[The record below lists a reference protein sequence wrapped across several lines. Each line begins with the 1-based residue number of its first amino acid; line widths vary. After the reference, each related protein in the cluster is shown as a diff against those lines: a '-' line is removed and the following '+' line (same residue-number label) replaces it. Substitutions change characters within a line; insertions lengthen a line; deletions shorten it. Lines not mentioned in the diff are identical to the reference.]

1 MSNETEP
8 SLPLDIPEQPEVVA
22 GQKIAYAR
30 VSSKDQNLDR
40 QLAALKKEKVFRVFT
55 DTVSG
60 SSTQR
65 PGLDGALNYVRAG
78 DQLIVVSMD
87 RLARSLIDLHRLV
100 DELTERGVSVK
111 FLKEGQTYSLDSSP
125 VAKLMLGLLGSV
137 AEFERSIIRER
148 QAEGIAKAKARG
160 VYKGRAKVLNEEQVA
175 QAREWVGAGI
185 PKAEVARRLGIGRT
199 TLYKYSPTNGP
210 LEVVSKREK
219 GDSPQN
225 KCKEDSDIE
234 PVRFF
239 HWPLPR
245 HGGCYGDTN
254 AHCYSKQT
262 EGEKRQELCHPAK
275 QTSDDK

>member
-1 MSNETEP
+1 MGNETEP
-8 SLPLDIPEQPEVVA
+8 SLPLDIPEQSEVIA
-22 GQKIAYAR
+22 GQKIGYAR

-40 QLAALKKEKVFRVFT
+40 QTAALKKEKVFRIFT

-60 SSTQR
+60 LSTQR

-111 FLKEGQTYSLDSSP
+111 FLKEGQVYSQDSTP

-160 VYKGRAKVLNEEQVA
+160 VYKGRAKVLDEEQVA
-175 QAREWVGAGI
+175 QARTWVGEGI
-185 PKAEVARRLGIGRT
+185 PKAEVSRRLGIGRT
-199 TLYKYSPTNGP
+199 TLYKY
-210 LEVVSKREK
+210 L
-219 GDSPQN
+219 
-225 KCKEDSDIE
+225 SD
-234 PVRFF
+234 
-239 HWPLPR
+239 
-245 HGGCYGDTN
+245 
-254 AHCYSKQT
+254 
-262 EGEKRQELCHPAK
+262 
-275 QTSDDK
+275 

>member
-8 SLPLDIPEQPEVVA
+8 SLPLDIPEQPEVVT
-22 GQKIAYAR
+22 GQKIGYAR

-100 DELTERGVSVK
+100 DELAERGVSVK

-160 VYKGRAKVLNEEQVA
+160 VYKGRAKVLNEEQVV
-175 QAREWVGAGI
+175 QAREWVSEGV
-185 PKAEVARRLGIGRT
+185 PKAEVARRFGIGRT
-199 TLYKYSPTNGP
+199 TLYKY
-210 LEVVSKREK
+210 LA
-219 GDSPQN
+219 D
-225 KCKEDSDIE
+225 
-234 PVRFF
+234 
-239 HWPLPR
+239 
-245 HGGCYGDTN
+245 
-254 AHCYSKQT
+254 
-262 EGEKRQELCHPAK
+262 
-275 QTSDDK
+275 

>member
-8 SLPLDIPEQPEVVA
+8 SLPLDIPEQPEVVT
-22 GQKIAYAR
+22 GQKIGYAR

-40 QLAALKKEKVFRVFT
+40 QLAALKKEKVFRIFT

-100 DELTERGVSVK
+100 DELAERGVSVK

-160 VYKGRAKVLNEEQVA
+160 VYKGRAKVLNEEQVV
-175 QAREWVGAGI
+175 QAREWVSEGV
-185 PKAEVARRLGIGRT
+185 PKTEVARRFGIGRT
-199 TLYKYSPTNGP
+199 TLYKY
-210 LEVVSKREK
+210 LA
-219 GDSPQN
+219 D
-225 KCKEDSDIE
+225 
-234 PVRFF
+234 
-239 HWPLPR
+239 
-245 HGGCYGDTN
+245 
-254 AHCYSKQT
+254 
-262 EGEKRQELCHPAK
+262 
-275 QTSDDK
+275 

>member
-8 SLPLDIPEQPEVVA
+8 SLPLDIPEQPEVIV
-22 GQKIAYAR
+22 GQKIGYAR

-100 DELTERGVSVK
+100 DDLTERGVSVK
-111 FLKEGQTYSLDSSP
+111 FLKEGQVYSQDSTP

-160 VYKGRAKVLNEEQVA
+160 VYKGRAKVLNEEQVT
-175 QAREWVGAGI
+175 QAREWVSAGI

-199 TLYKYSPTNGP
+199 TLYKY
-210 LEVVSKREK
+210 LA
-219 GDSPQN
+219 D
-225 KCKEDSDIE
+225 
-234 PVRFF
+234 
-239 HWPLPR
+239 
-245 HGGCYGDTN
+245 
-254 AHCYSKQT
+254 
-262 EGEKRQELCHPAK
+262 
-275 QTSDDK
+275 

>member
-1 MSNETEP
+1 MTNETEP
-8 SLPLDIPEQPEVVA
+8 SLPLDIPEQPEAVA
-22 GQKIAYAR
+22 GQKIGYAR

-40 QLAALKKEKVFRVFT
+40 QTAALKKEKVFRIFT

-111 FLKEGQTYSLDSSP
+111 FLKEGQVYSQDSTP

-160 VYKGRAKVLNEEQVA
+160 VYKGRAKVLNEEQIM
-175 QAREWVGAGI
+175 QAREWVSEGI

-199 TLYKYSPTNGP
+199 TLYKYLN
-210 LEVVSKREK
+210 
-219 GDSPQN
+219 Q
-225 KCKEDSDIE
+225 
-234 PVRFF
+234 
-239 HWPLPR
+239 
-245 HGGCYGDTN
+245 
-254 AHCYSKQT
+254 
-262 EGEKRQELCHPAK
+262 
-275 QTSDDK
+275 

>member
-8 SLPLDIPEQPEVVA
+8 SLPLEITEQPEVIV
-22 GQKIAYAR
+22 GQKIGYAR

-100 DELTERGVSVK
+100 DDLTERGVSVK

-160 VYKGRAKVLNEEQVA
+160 VYKGRAKVLNEEQVM
-175 QAREWVGAGI
+175 QAREWVSAGI

-199 TLYKYSPTNGP
+199 TLYKYLS
-210 LEVVSKREK
+210 R
-219 GDSPQN
+219 
-225 KCKEDSDIE
+225 
-234 PVRFF
+234 
-239 HWPLPR
+239 
-245 HGGCYGDTN
+245 
-254 AHCYSKQT
+254 
-262 EGEKRQELCHPAK
+262 
-275 QTSDDK
+275 

>member
-1 MSNETEP
+1 MNNETEP
-8 SLPLDIPEQPEVVA
+8 SLPLDIPEQPEVVT
-22 GQKIAYAR
+22 GQKIGYAR

-40 QLAALKKEKVFRVFT
+40 QLAALKKEKVFRIFT

-111 FLKEGQTYSLDSSP
+111 FLKEGQVYSKDSTP

-160 VYKGRAKVLNEEQVA
+160 VYKGRAKVLNEEQIV
-175 QAREWVGAGI
+175 QAREWVGEGI

-199 TLYKYSPTNGP
+199 TLYRY
-210 LEVVSKREK
+210 L
-219 GDSPQN
+219 
-225 KCKEDSDIE
+225 SD
-234 PVRFF
+234 
-239 HWPLPR
+239 
-245 HGGCYGDTN
+245 
-254 AHCYSKQT
+254 
-262 EGEKRQELCHPAK
+262 
-275 QTSDDK
+275 

>member
-8 SLPLDIPEQPEVVA
+8 SLPLDLPEQPEVVT
-22 GQKIAYAR
+22 GQKIGYAR

-137 AEFERSIIRER
+137 AEFERAIIRER

-160 VYKGRAKVLNEEQVA
+160 VYRGRAKVLNEEQIM
-175 QAREWVGAGI
+175 QAREWVSEGV
-185 PKAEVARRLGIGRT
+185 PKTEVARRFGIGRT
-199 TLYKYSPTNGP
+199 TLYKY
-210 LEVVSKREK
+210 LA
-219 GDSPQN
+219 D
-225 KCKEDSDIE
+225 
-234 PVRFF
+234 
-239 HWPLPR
+239 
-245 HGGCYGDTN
+245 
-254 AHCYSKQT
+254 
-262 EGEKRQELCHPAK
+262 
-275 QTSDDK
+275 

>member
-65 PGLDGALNYVRAG
+65 PGLDGALNYLRAG

-100 DELTERGVSVK
+100 DELAERGVSVK

-160 VYKGRAKVLNEEQVA
+160 VYKGRAKVLNEEQVV
-175 QAREWVGAGI
+175 QAREWVSEGV
-185 PKAEVARRLGIGRT
+185 PKAEVARRFGIGRT
-199 TLYKYSPTNGP
+199 TLYKYLT
-210 LEVVSKREK
+210 
-219 GDSPQN
+219 Q
-225 KCKEDSDIE
+225 
-234 PVRFF
+234 
-239 HWPLPR
+239 
-245 HGGCYGDTN
+245 
-254 AHCYSKQT
+254 
-262 EGEKRQELCHPAK
+262 
-275 QTSDDK
+275 

>member
-8 SLPLDIPEQPEVVA
+8 SLPLDIPEQPEVVT
-22 GQKIAYAR
+22 GQKIGYAR

-137 AEFERSIIRER
+137 AEFERAIIRER

-160 VYKGRAKVLNEEQVA
+160 VYKGRAKVLNEEQVV
-175 QAREWVGAGI
+175 QAREWVSEGV
-185 PKAEVARRLGIGRT
+185 PKTEVARRFGIGRT
-199 TLYKYSPTNGP
+199 TLYKY
-210 LEVVSKREK
+210 LA
-219 GDSPQN
+219 D
-225 KCKEDSDIE
+225 
-234 PVRFF
+234 
-239 HWPLPR
+239 
-245 HGGCYGDTN
+245 
-254 AHCYSKQT
+254 
-262 EGEKRQELCHPAK
+262 
-275 QTSDDK
+275 

>member
-8 SLPLDIPEQPEVVA
+8 SLPLDIPEQSEAVA
-22 GQKIAYAR
+22 GQKIGYAR

-40 QLAALKKEKVFRVFT
+40 QTAALKKEKVFRIFT

-65 PGLDGALNYVRAG
+65 PGLDGALNYLRAG

-87 RLARSLIDLHRLV
+87 KLARSLIDLHRLV

-111 FLKEGQTYSLDSSP
+111 FLKEGQVYSKDSTP

-137 AEFERSIIRER
+137 AEFERAIIRER

-160 VYKGRAKVLNEEQVA
+160 AYKGRAKVLNEEQIM
-175 QAREWVGAGI
+175 QAREWVSEGI

-199 TLYKYSPTNGP
+199 TLYKYLS
-210 LEVVSKREK
+210 
-219 GDSPQN
+219 Q
-225 KCKEDSDIE
+225 
-234 PVRFF
+234 
-239 HWPLPR
+239 
-245 HGGCYGDTN
+245 
-254 AHCYSKQT
+254 
-262 EGEKRQELCHPAK
+262 
-275 QTSDDK
+275 

>member
-199 TLYKYSPTNGP
+199 TLYKY
-210 LEVVSKREK
+210 LA
-219 GDSPQN
+219 D
-225 KCKEDSDIE
+225 
-234 PVRFF
+234 
-239 HWPLPR
+239 
-245 HGGCYGDTN
+245 
-254 AHCYSKQT
+254 
-262 EGEKRQELCHPAK
+262 
-275 QTSDDK
+275 

>member
-8 SLPLDIPEQPEVVA
+8 SLPLDIPEQPEVVT
-22 GQKIAYAR
+22 GQKIGYAR

-100 DELTERGVSVK
+100 DELAERGVSVN

-137 AEFERSIIRER
+137 AEFERAIIRER

-160 VYKGRAKVLNEEQVA
+160 VYKGRAKVLNEEQIM
-175 QAREWVGAGI
+175 QAREWVSEGV
-185 PKAEVARRLGIGRT
+185 PKTEVARRFGIGRT
-199 TLYKYSPTNGP
+199 TLYKY
-210 LEVVSKREK
+210 LA
-219 GDSPQN
+219 D
-225 KCKEDSDIE
+225 
-234 PVRFF
+234 
-239 HWPLPR
+239 
-245 HGGCYGDTN
+245 
-254 AHCYSKQT
+254 
-262 EGEKRQELCHPAK
+262 
-275 QTSDDK
+275 

>member
-8 SLPLDIPEQPEVVA
+8 SLPLDIPEQPEVVT
-22 GQKIAYAR
+22 GQKIGYAR

-40 QLAALKKEKVFRVFT
+40 QLAALKKEKVFRIFT

-60 SSTQR
+60 LSTQR

-100 DELTERGVSVK
+100 DELAERGVSVK

-160 VYKGRAKVLNEEQVA
+160 VYKGRAKVLNEEQVV
-175 QAREWVGAGI
+175 QAREWVSEGV
-185 PKAEVARRLGIGRT
+185 PKAEVARRFGIGRT
-199 TLYKYSPTNGP
+199 TLYKFLT
-210 LEVVSKREK
+210 
-219 GDSPQN
+219 Q
-225 KCKEDSDIE
+225 
-234 PVRFF
+234 
-239 HWPLPR
+239 
-245 HGGCYGDTN
+245 
-254 AHCYSKQT
+254 
-262 EGEKRQELCHPAK
+262 
-275 QTSDDK
+275 

>member
-1 MSNETEP
+1 MTKETEP

-22 GQKIAYAR
+22 GQKIGYAR

-40 QLAALKKEKVFRVFT
+40 QLAALKKEKVFRIFT

-100 DELTERGVSVK
+100 DELTEREVSVK

-160 VYKGRAKVLNEEQVA
+160 VYKGRAKVLNEEQIV
-175 QAREWVGAGI
+175 QAREWVGEGI

-199 TLYKYSPTNGP
+199 TLYRY
-210 LEVVSKREK
+210 L
-219 GDSPQN
+219 
-225 KCKEDSDIE
+225 SD
-234 PVRFF
+234 
-239 HWPLPR
+239 
-245 HGGCYGDTN
+245 
-254 AHCYSKQT
+254 
-262 EGEKRQELCHPAK
+262 
-275 QTSDDK
+275 

>member
-1 MSNETEP
+1 MSNETEL
-8 SLPLDIPEQPEVVA
+8 SLPLDIPEQPEAVA
-22 GQKIAYAR
+22 GQKIGYAR

-40 QLAALKKEKVFRVFT
+40 QLAALKKEKVFRIFT
-55 DTVSG
+55 DTVNG

-125 VAKLMLGLLGSV
+125 GAKLMLGLLGSV
-137 AEFERSIIRER
+137 AEFERAIIRER

-160 VYKGRAKVLNEEQVA
+160 VYKGRAKVLNEEQIM
-175 QAREWVGAGI
+175 QAREWVREGI

-199 TLYKYSPTNGP
+199 TLYKYLN
-210 LEVVSKREK
+210 
-219 GDSPQN
+219 Q
-225 KCKEDSDIE
+225 
-234 PVRFF
+234 
-239 HWPLPR
+239 
-245 HGGCYGDTN
+245 
-254 AHCYSKQT
+254 
-262 EGEKRQELCHPAK
+262 
-275 QTSDDK
+275 

>member
-8 SLPLDIPEQPEVVA
+8 SLPLDLPEQPEVVT
-22 GQKIAYAR
+22 GQKIGYAR

-40 QLAALKKEKVFRVFT
+40 QLAALKKEKVFRIFT

-65 PGLDGALNYVRAG
+65 PGLDGALDYVRAG

-137 AEFERSIIRER
+137 AEFERAIIRER

-160 VYKGRAKVLNEEQVA
+160 VYKGRAKVLNEEQIM
-175 QAREWVGAGI
+175 QAREWVSEGV
-185 PKAEVARRLGIGRT
+185 PKTEVARRFGIGRT
-199 TLYKYSPTNGP
+199 TLYKY
-210 LEVVSKREK
+210 LA
-219 GDSPQN
+219 D
-225 KCKEDSDIE
+225 
-234 PVRFF
+234 
-239 HWPLPR
+239 
-245 HGGCYGDTN
+245 
-254 AHCYSKQT
+254 
-262 EGEKRQELCHPAK
+262 
-275 QTSDDK
+275 

>member
-1 MSNETEP
+1 MTNETDP
-8 SLPLDIPEQPEVVA
+8 SLPLDLPEQPEAVA
-22 GQKIAYAR
+22 GQKIGYAR

-55 DTVSG
+55 DAVSG

-65 PGLDGALNYVRAG
+65 PGLDGALNYLRTG

-100 DELTERGVSVK
+100 GELTEHGVSVK

-137 AEFERSIIRER
+137 AEFERAIIRER

-160 VYKGRAKVLNEEQVA
+160 VYKGRAKVLNEEQIA
-175 QAREWVGAGI
+175 QARTWVSEGI

-199 TLYKYSPTNGP
+199 TLYKYLN
-210 LEVVSKREK
+210 
-219 GDSPQN
+219 Q
-225 KCKEDSDIE
+225 
-234 PVRFF
+234 
-239 HWPLPR
+239 
-245 HGGCYGDTN
+245 
-254 AHCYSKQT
+254 
-262 EGEKRQELCHPAK
+262 
-275 QTSDDK
+275 

>member
-8 SLPLDIPEQPEVVA
+8 SLPLDIPEQSEVVA
-22 GQKIAYAR
+22 GQKIGYAR

-40 QLAALKKEKVFRVFT
+40 QLAALKKEKVFRIFT

-65 PGLDGALNYVRAG
+65 PGLDGALDYVRAG

-137 AEFERSIIRER
+137 AEFERAIIRER

-160 VYKGRAKVLNEEQVA
+160 VYKGRAKVLNEEQIM
-175 QAREWVGAGI
+175 QAREWVSEGV
-185 PKAEVARRLGIGRT
+185 PKTEVARRFGIGRT
-199 TLYKYSPTNGP
+199 TLYKY
-210 LEVVSKREK
+210 LA
-219 GDSPQN
+219 D
-225 KCKEDSDIE
+225 
-234 PVRFF
+234 
-239 HWPLPR
+239 
-245 HGGCYGDTN
+245 
-254 AHCYSKQT
+254 
-262 EGEKRQELCHPAK
+262 
-275 QTSDDK
+275 

>member
-8 SLPLDIPEQPEVVA
+8 SLPLDLPEQPEVVT
-22 GQKIAYAR
+22 GQKIGYAR

-40 QLAALKKEKVFRVFT
+40 QLAALKKEKVFRIFT

-137 AEFERSIIRER
+137 AEFERAIIRER

-160 VYKGRAKVLNEEQVA
+160 VYKWRAKVLNEEQIM
-175 QAREWVGAGI
+175 QAREWVSEGV
-185 PKAEVARRLGIGRT
+185 PKTEVARRFGIGRT
-199 TLYKYSPTNGP
+199 TLYKY
-210 LEVVSKREK
+210 LA
-219 GDSPQN
+219 D
-225 KCKEDSDIE
+225 
-234 PVRFF
+234 
-239 HWPLPR
+239 
-245 HGGCYGDTN
+245 
-254 AHCYSKQT
+254 
-262 EGEKRQELCHPAK
+262 
-275 QTSDDK
+275 